1 MAEPGGVRGCGRAP
15 GNVSHPAHLRLR
27 LVGAVLFGFV
37 TALSL
42 IAAIGAQNA
51 FVLRQGI
58 RDEHVLPVV
67 TLCAVADLVLIL
79 AGIAGVGALI
89 TAHPALVTAARYGGA
104 AFLIGYGLLAAR
116 RAMRPSTLTPA
127 ESAPARLP
135 AVLLTCL
142 ALTFLNPHV
151 YLDTVVLL
159 GTLANQRGEGRW
171 LFGAGAAAASTV
183 WFFGLGFG
191 ARRLAGLFAAP
202 GTWRV
207 LDAVIALTMLALGA
221 SLALSA

>member
-1 MAEPGGVRGCGRAP
+1 MTQVFSGFAAP
-15 GNVSHPAHLRLR
+15 VF
-27 LVGAVLFGFV
+27 FGFAAPAFFGFAAPV
-37 TALSL
+37 FFGFAAAISL

-58 RDEHVLPVV
+58 RNEHVLPVV
-67 TLCAVADLVLIL
+67 LLCAASDLVLIL
-79 AGIAGVGALI
+79 AGIAGIG
-89 TAHPALVTAARYGGA
+89 ALVTAHPSLTTITRYGGA
-104 AFLIGYGLLAAR
+104 VFLIGYGLLAAR
-116 RAMRPSTLTPA
+116 RALRPGALTPA
-127 ESAPARLP
+127 DAAPARLS

-159 GTLANQRGEGRW
+159 GTLANQQGQGRW

-191 ARRLAGLFAAP
+191 GRRLAGRFSRPA
-202 GTWRV
+202 TWRI
-207 LDAVIALTMLALGA
+207 LDWLIATTMIALGIWLLAGA
-221 SLALSA
+221 R